1 MGNIDG
7 CRICGAALKK
17 RFEINTAQ
25 YGRCIGCGALLKIL
39 SEKEYHAL
47 EISYDPDPIKQ
58 AASREQMRD
67 LLDVKD
73 KIKFWRK
80 YAPDFGK
87 GTRFLDIGC
96 GEGGQLMA
104 TTEIGWKACGLEPSV
119 THSQSAK
126 DLGFSVINDYLNE
139 GIYDPAS
146 FDVVLLSHV
155 IEHILVPN
163 HFLEVVMQLVRPGGR
178 VVIVTPN
185 AAYNAAKLCGPNW
198 MMLQPIDHVSLL
210 TQESFKEMDAIRRH
224 QIHFATS
231 EYSSEPLVTLLAA
244 LKGRFKPSKIV
255 DAESPK
261 KGISKSAQTL
271 SLVPKLAQRL
281 SGGLIDLCL
290 KLLSLPWHIYNISTN
305 NQACLVVCIDRTEQE

>member
-1 MGNIDG
+1 MSFTISV
-7 CRICGAALKK
+7 RLFCGDRGGSFVVRSATG
-17 RFEINTAQ
+17 ETNV
-25 YGRCIGCGALLKIL
+25 C
-39 SEKEYHAL
+39 
-47 EISYDPDPIKQ
+47 
-58 AASREQMRD
+58 
-67 LLDVKD
+67 VKD

-185 AAYNAAKLCGPNW
+185 AAYNAAKLCGANW

-224 QIHFATS
+224 QTHFATS

-244 LKGRFKPSKIV
+244 LKGRLKPSKIV

-261 KGISKSAQTL
+261 KGIRPAPKRMFQVMTFRVLLNSAD
-271 SLVPKLAQRL
+271 SWEA
-281 SGGLIDLCL
+281 S
-290 KLLSLPWHIYNISTN
+290 S
-305 NQACLVVCIDRTEQE
+305 